1 MEEKEIYAIRNDIG
15 FSKVMKLTKDQYRA
29 INWFIDTFD
38 CMNLE
43 SIVIEPVEDAAE
55 EIGEKG
61 MLIK

>member
-55 EIGEKG
+55 EI
-61 MLIK
+61 L